1 MKKKIISTIG
11 LVLAV
16 FTLVLAG
23 CGAGT
28 SEQGL
33 EDISAAEGETLSE
46 AGVLVLKVNPEL
58 GIKYN
63 KEGVVTEVEGRNT
76 DGQDILDQYPDFI
89 GKDSGLVLEELIT
102 LMGEAGYFVDEV
114 EGETRQIILELEPGS
129 VLPDEK
135 FLEKMTANIQSA
147 ASELDIDSDVQT
159 NEDIISLEEV
169 KEIAL
174 NHAEVAAEDAKFDDK
189 ELDEDDGDLLFELEF
204 DTNGYEYEYD
214 IHAITGE
221 IVKSEKDRDDDQKL
235 TQKETSKKQESSEAK
250 ATEQKSTKKNDT
262 EQKSDKNQKTKQQ
275 TSEYI
280 GMDRAKEIA
289 FNHAGV
295 NGAYARFDDQE
306 FETDDGVPSYE
317 LEFKVNSNEYEY
329 DIHAVS
335 GNILKA
341 EHDIK
346 QAKKQESKLTTKKPA
361 EKKLVSKPTEKRS
374 TPKKTKELSK
384 DEVINIALKHAG
396 VSRSQVHFD
405 DIERDWDDGRLE
417 WEIEFDAGNWE
428 YEYEIDGNSGN
439 VLDYE
444 KESND

>member
-204 DTNGYEYEYD
+204 DANGYEYEYD

-221 IVKSEKDRDDDQKL
+221 IVKSERDRDDDQKS

-250 ATEQKSTKKNDT
+250 ATEQ
-262 EQKSDKNQKTKQQ
+262 Q

-289 FNHAGV
+289 LNHAG
-295 NGAYARFDDQE
+295 
-306 FETDDGVPSYE
+306 
-317 LEFKVNSNEYEY
+317 KNS
-329 DIHAVS
+329 
-335 GNILKA
+335 
-341 EHDIK
+341 
-346 QAKKQESKLTTKKPA
+346 
-361 EKKLVSKPTEKRS
+361 
-374 TPKKTKELSK
+374 
-384 DEVINIALKHAG
+384 
-396 VSRSQVHFD
+396 SQVHFD
-405 DIERDWDDGRLE
+405 DLEFDVDDGVPHY
-417 WEIEFDAGNWE
+417 EIEFDVGPNEYDYDIHAVTGKIIEYDHELKASQNKENAKEVSTEKQPSVSKEISREKAIDIALNHAGLSRSQVQLDDVELEYEDGRKEWEVDFDHGNWE

-439 VLDYE
+439 ILDYE
-444 KESND
+444 KDYDD